1 MAHGHSPGIG
11 GPHRR
16 APDYSRA
23 FAIGIGLNSAFVL
36 VEAIFGFQANS
47 LALIADAGHN
57 LGDVLGLALAWGA
70 AHLTRRG
77 PTARLTYGLG
87 NSTIWA
93 AATNA
98 FLLLV
103 ACGAIAWEAVGRVLA
118 PQPVASLTVIAVAA
132 IGVLVNATSALMFLP
147 GRKSDLN
154 IRGAFLHLAADAAVS
169 AAVVIAG
176 LLIYYGGWNLL
187 DPLASMVIVL
197 VIIAGV
203 WQLLRESVHL
213 ALAGVPFSID
223 PTAVQEY
230 LAALPGV
237 RDAHDLHIWAISTSE
252 VALTVH
258 LVMPDGLPGDGFLSE
273 LEQEL
278 ERRFAIHHTT
288 IQIESGE
295 TDRSCKLSL
304 VHGGRS

>member
-1 MAHGHSPGIG
+1 MAQGHSPSLGE
-11 GPHRR
+11 PHRR

-36 VEAIFGFQANS
+36 VEAVFGFQANS

-70 AHLTRRG
+70 AHLTRRE

-103 ACGAIAWEAVGRVLA
+103 ACGAIAWEAAGRVHS
-118 PQPVASLTVIAVAA
+118 PEPVASLTVIVVAA
-132 IGVLVNATSALMFLP
+132 IGVGINLVSALLFLP
-147 GRKSDLN
+147 GHRGDLN
-154 IRGAFLHLAADAAVS
+154 IRGAFLHLAADAAISVG
-169 AAVVIAG
+169 VVIAG
-176 LLIYYGGWNLL
+176 LFIFYGGWNLL
-187 DPLASMVIVL
+187 DPLASLAIVL

-203 WQLLRESVHL
+203 WRLLRESVHL

-223 PTAVQEY
+223 PTAVHGY
-230 LAALPGV
+230 FAGLPGV
-237 RDAHDLHIWAISTSE
+237 RDVHDLHIWAISTSE

-258 LVMPDGLPGDGFLSE
+258 LVMPRGHPGDGFLAE

-288 IQIESGE
+288 VQIESGE
-295 TDRSCKLSL
+295 TEGSCKLS
-304 VHGGRS
+304 VVQGTRS

>member
-36 VEAIFGFQANS
+36 VEAVFGFQANS

-103 ACGAIAWEAVGRVLA
+103 ACGAIAWEAVGRMLA
-118 PQPVASLTVIAVAA
+118 PQPVASLTVTAVAA
-132 IGVLVNATSALMFLP
+132 IGVGVNLVSALLFLP
-147 GRKSDLN
+147 GRRGDLN

-187 DPLASMVIVL
+187 DPLASMAIVL
-197 VIIAGV
+197 VIITGV

-223 PTAVQEY
+223 PTAVQEF

-252 VALTVH
+252 VAMTVH
-258 LVMPDGLPGDGFLSE
+258 LVMPRGHPGDGFLSE

-288 IQIESGE
+288 VQIESGE

-304 VHGGRS
+304 VHGG